1 MRKLINY
8 KLLFLSPFFLAACS
22 NEDNIPSILPSN
34 QPDAVEL
41 GITAGVTLTK
51 SVINSGTQ
59 ANASKDDVMKSVA
72 VYARLKGTVVSG
84 EDPYTNAKSNN
95 YALYT
100 YSTTGT
106 AGWKSGD
113 KKIYLTSEVAKI
125 YAYYPAY
132 QPGTNQEL
140 ATTTALV
147 LSDNTATDNSTIP
160 VTVFLGETDDA
171 HRDYPSTLID
181 NSETT
186 NTNKAKIN
194 SAKGEIDYMWADQG
208 SSETN
213 WITASNTKKE
223 TSIDASVDLTMKHA
237 LTLVSFRIYNDG
249 TYKNKGVLSKIQLKD
264 VPNQK
269 VSGNSN
275 PLATMNID
283 KGTLANNSS
292 LTTGSYIREFATGAT
307 YTLKKK
313 GDSGLSDDN
322 AAKGASY
329 RFSILAL
336 PITNQALNNTKA
348 IFTIDG
354 ADYEVALADNATG
367 VTWEQGKENIYTVK
381 LSGKE
386 LSIGTVTVADWGT
399 GTGNDDLKVKLT
411 YSLGL

>member
-132 QPGTNQEL
+132 HPGTNQEL

-160 VTVFLGETDDA
+160 VTVFAGTTDDA

-386 LSIGTVTVADWGT
+386 LSIGTVTVAAWGT
-399 GTGNDDLKVKLT
+399 VTGNDDLKVN
-411 YSLGL
+411 

>member
-1 MRKLINY
+1 MRKQINY

-51 SVINSGTQ
+51 SVINLGTQ
-59 ANASKDDVMKSVA
+59 ADASKDDVMKSVA

-160 VTVFLGETDDA
+160 VTVFAGTTDDA

-386 LSIGTVTVADWGT
+386 LSIGTVTVAAWGT
-399 GTGNDDLKVKLT
+399 GTGNDDLKVN
-411 YSLGL
+411 

>member
-59 ANASKDDVMKSVA
+59 ADASKDDVMKSVA

-160 VTVFLGETDDA
+160 VTVFAGTTDDA

-386 LSIGTVTVADWGT
+386 LSIGTVTVAAWGT
-399 GTGNDDLKVKLT
+399 GTGNDDLKVN
-411 YSLGL
+411 

>member
-59 ANASKDDVMKSVA
+59 ADASKDDVMKSVA

-160 VTVFLGETDDA
+160 VTVFAGTTDDA

-269 VSGNSN
+269 VSGNNN

-386 LSIGTVTVADWGT
+386 LSIGTVTVAAWGT
-399 GTGNDDLKVKLT
+399 GTGNDDLKVN
-411 YSLGL
+411 

>member
-1 MRKLINY
+1 MSVPSIW
-8 KLLFLSPFFLAACS
+8 AACS

-237 LTLVSFRIYNDG
+237 LTLEQRKQIMVEAAEQRYVEFLGGETRYTGG
-249 TYKNKGVLSKIQLKD
+249 TPHEITE
-264 VPNQK
+264 
-269 VSGNSN
+269 NSD
-275 PLATMNID
+275 PIAREFYEFYRTSRGEYTPEGATP
-283 KGTLANNSS
+283 
-292 LTTGSYIREFATGAT
+292 LTTTHPTLSSNVKFMNFYPFADIETISPRPMLFVTGENAHSREFSEDA
-307 YTLKKK
+307 YRL
-313 GDSGLSDDN
+313 
-322 AAKGASY
+322 AAE
-329 RFSILAL
+329 
-336 PITNQALNNTKA
+336 P
-348 IFTIDG
+348 
-354 ADYEVALADNATG
+354 
-367 VTWEQGKENIYTVK
+367 
-381 LSGKE
+381 KE
-386 LSIGTVTVADWGT
+386 LYIVPGAGHV
-399 GTGNDDLKVKLT
+399 DLYDRVNFIPFDKLEDFFKT
-411 YSLGL
+411 YLK

>member
-106 AGWKSGD
+106 AGWKSGEN

-160 VTVFLGETDDA
+160 VTVFAGTTDDA

-275 PLATMNID
+275 PLATMNIE

-386 LSIGTVTVADWGT
+386 LSIGTVTVAAWGT
-399 GTGNDDLKVKLT
+399 VTGNDDLKVN
-411 YSLGL
+411 

>member
-367 VTWEQGKENIYTVK
+367 VTWEQGKGNNQ
-381 LSGKE
+381 
-386 LSIGTVTVADWGT
+386 T
-399 GTGNDDLKVKLT
+399 GW
-411 YSLGL
+411 

>member
-59 ANASKDDVMKSVA
+59 ADASKDDVMKSVA

-160 VTVFLGETDDA
+160 VTVFAGTTDDA

-292 LTTGSYIREFATGAT
+292 LTTGSYIREFTTGAT

-386 LSIGTVTVADWGT
+386 LSIGTVTVAAWGT
-399 GTGNDDLKVKLT
+399 VTGNDDLKVN
-411 YSLGL
+411 

>member
-275 PLATMNID
+275 PLATMNIG

-386 LSIGTVTVADWGT
+386 LSIGTVTVAAWGT
-399 GTGNDDLKVKLT
+399 VTGNDDLKVN
-411 YSLGL
+411 

>member
-41 GITAGVTLTK
+41 GITARVTLTK

-59 ANASKDDVMKSVA
+59 ADASKDDVMKSVA

-160 VTVFLGETDDA
+160 VTVFAGTTDDA

-386 LSIGTVTVADWGT
+386 LSIGTVTVAAWGT
-399 GTGNDDLKVKLT
+399 VTGNDNLKVN
-411 YSLGL
+411 

>member
-113 KKIYLTSEVAKI
+113 KKVYLTSEVAKI

-399 GTGNDDLKVKLT
+399 GTGNDDLKVN
-411 YSLGL
+411 

>member
-283 KGTLANNSS
+283 KGTLANNSF

-381 LSGKE
+381 LCGKE
-386 LSIGTVTVADWGT
+386 LSIGTVTVAAWGT
-399 GTGNDDLKVKLT
+399 VTGNDDLKVN
-411 YSLGL
+411 

>member
-8 KLLFLSPFFLAACS
+8 KLIFLSSFFLAACS

-59 ANASKDDVMKSVA
+59 ANASKDDIMKSVA

-399 GTGNDDLKVKLT
+399 GTGNDDLKVN
-411 YSLGL
+411 

>member
-34 QPDAVEL
+34 QPAAVEL

-399 GTGNDDLKVKLT
+399 GTGNDDLKVN
-411 YSLGL
+411 

>member
-237 LTLVSFRIYNDG
+237 LTLASFRIYNDG

-399 GTGNDDLKVKLT
+399 GTGNDDLKVN
-411 YSLGL
+411 

>member
-59 ANASKDDVMKSVA
+59 ADASKDDVMKSVA

-160 VTVFLGETDDA
+160 VTVFAGTTDDA

-399 GTGNDDLKVKLT
+399 GTGNDDLKVN
-411 YSLGL
+411 

>member
-381 LSGKE
+381 LS
-386 LSIGTVTVADWGT
+386 T
-399 GTGNDDLKVKLT
+399 GTGNDDLKVN
-411 YSLGL
+411 

>member
-8 KLLFLSPFFLAACS
+8 KLIFLSSFFLTACS

-59 ANASKDDVMKSVA
+59 ADASKDDVMKSVA

-106 AGWKSGD
+106 AGWKSGEN

-160 VTVFLGETDDA
+160 VTVFAGTTDDA

-264 VPNQK
+264 VPKQANTG
-269 VSGNSN
+269 SDAI
-275 PLATMNID
+275 ATMNINT
-283 KGTLANNSS
+283 GTLTVHAN
-292 LTTGSYIREFATGAT
+292 TTSAATYVREFSSN
-307 YTLKKK
+307 YTLKVQ
-313 GDSGLSDDN
+313 GSGGLTDETATKN
-322 AAKGASY
+322 ASY
-329 RFSILAL
+329 RFSLLAL
-336 PITNQALNNTKA
+336 PITNQALNTTKA

-399 GTGNDDLKVKLT
+399 GTGNDDLKVN
-411 YSLGL
+411 

>member
-8 KLLFLSPFFLAACS
+8 KLIFLSSFFLAACS

-59 ANASKDDVMKSVA
+59 ADASKDDVMKSVA

-160 VTVFLGETDDA
+160 VTVFAGTTDDA

-399 GTGNDDLKVKLT
+399 GTGNDDLKVN
-411 YSLGL
+411 

>member
-1 MRKLINY
+1 MRKQINY

-51 SVINSGTQ
+51 SVINLGTQ
-59 ANASKDDVMKSVA
+59 ADASKDDVMKSVA

-160 VTVFLGETDDA
+160 VTVFAGTTDDA

-367 VTWEQGKENIYTVK
+367 VTWKQGKENIYTVK

-386 LSIGTVTVADWGT
+386 LSIGTVTVAAWGT
-399 GTGNDDLKVKLT
+399 VTGNDDLKVN
-411 YSLGL
+411 

>member
-51 SVINSGTQ
+51 SVINLGTQ
-59 ANASKDDVMKSVA
+59 ADASKDDVMKSVA

-160 VTVFLGETDDA
+160 VTVFAGTTDDA

-386 LSIGTVTVADWGT
+386 LSIGTVTVAAWGT
-399 GTGNDDLKVKLT
+399 VTGNDDLRVN
-411 YSLGL
+411 

>member
-34 QPDAVEL
+34 LPDAVEL

-59 ANASKDDVMKSVA
+59 ADASKDDVMKSVA

-160 VTVFLGETDDA
+160 VTVFAGTTDDA

-354 ADYEVALADNATG
+354 ADYEVALADSGTG

-386 LSIGTVTVADWGT
+386 LSIGTVTVAAWGT
-399 GTGNDDLKVKLT
+399 GTGNDDLKVN
-411 YSLGL
+411 

>member
-1 MRKLINY
+1 MRKQINY

-51 SVINSGTQ
+51 SVINLGTQ
-59 ANASKDDVMKSVA
+59 ADASKDDVMKSVA

-160 VTVFLGETDDA
+160 VTVFAGTTDDA

-399 GTGNDDLKVKLT
+399 GTGNDDLKVN
-411 YSLGL
+411 

>member
-8 KLLFLSPFFLAACS
+8 KLLFLPPFFLAACS

-399 GTGNDDLKVKLT
+399 GTGNDDLKVN
-411 YSLGL
+411 

>member
-8 KLLFLSPFFLAACS
+8 KLIFLSSFFLAACS

-59 ANASKDDVMKSVA
+59 ADASKDDVMKSVA
-72 VYARLKGTVVSG
+72 VYARLKGNSPESG

-95 YALYT
+95 YALYAYNT
-100 YSTTGT
+100 AGT

-132 QPGTNQEL
+132 KPGTNQEL

-160 VTVFLGETDDA
+160 VTVFAGTTDDA
-171 HRDYPSTLID
+171 NRDYPSTLID
-181 NSETT
+181 NSETAS
-186 NTNKAKIN
+186 TNKAKIN

-208 SSETN
+208 DSDTK

-249 TYKNKGVLSKIQLKD
+249 TYKNKGMLSRIQLKD
-264 VPNQK
+264 VPDQK

-275 PLATMNID
+275 SLATMNID

-313 GDSGLSDDN
+313 GDSGLSDDK
-322 AAKGASY
+322 ATKEASY

-336 PITNQALNNTKA
+336 PITSKALNNTKA

-354 ADYEVALADNATG
+354 ADYEVALADNGTG
-367 VTWEQGKENIYTVK
+367 VTWKQGEENIYTVK

-386 LSIGTVTVADWGT
+386 LSIGTVTVAVWGT
-399 GTGNDDLKVKLT
+399 GTGND
-411 YSLGL
+411 GLEVN

>member
-1 MRKLINY
+1 MRKQINY

-51 SVINSGTQ
+51 SVINLGTQ
-59 ANASKDDVMKSVA
+59 ADASKDDVMKSVA
-72 VYARLKGTVVSG
+72 VYARLKGTDVSG

-160 VTVFLGETDDA
+160 VTVFAGTTDDA

-386 LSIGTVTVADWGT
+386 LSIGTVTVAAWGT
-399 GTGNDDLKVKLT
+399 VTGNDDLKVN
-411 YSLGL
+411 

>member
-59 ANASKDDVMKSVA
+59 ADASKDDVMKSVA

-269 VSGNSN
+269 VSGNNN

-386 LSIGTVTVADWGT
+386 LSIGTVTVAAWGT
-399 GTGNDDLKVKLT
+399 VTGNDDLKVN
-411 YSLGL
+411 

>member
-59 ANASKDDVMKSVA
+59 ADASKDDVMKSVA

-160 VTVFLGETDDA
+160 VTVFAGTTDDA

-399 GTGNDDLKVKLT
+399 ATGNHDLKVN
-411 YSLGL
+411 

>member
-22 NEDNIPSILPSN
+22 NEDNIPFILPSN

-399 GTGNDDLKVKLT
+399 GTGNDDLKVN
-411 YSLGL
+411 

>member
-275 PLATMNID
+275 PHATMNID

-399 GTGNDDLKVKLT
+399 GTGNDDLKVN
-411 YSLGL
+411 

>member
-59 ANASKDDVMKSVA
+59 ADASKDDVMKSVA

-160 VTVFLGETDDA
+160 VTVFAGTTDDA

-275 PLATMNID
+275 PLTTMNID

-386 LSIGTVTVADWGT
+386 LSIGTVTVAAWGT
-399 GTGNDDLKVKLT
+399 VTGNDDLKVN
-411 YSLGL
+411 

>member
-160 VTVFLGETDDA
+160 VTVFAGTTDDA

-354 ADYEVALADNATG
+354 ADYEVALADSGTG

-386 LSIGTVTVADWGT
+386 LSIGTVTVAAWGT
-399 GTGNDDLKVKLT
+399 GIGNDDLEVN
-411 YSLGL
+411 

>member
-51 SVINSGTQ
+51 SVINLGTQ
-59 ANASKDDVMKSVA
+59 ADASKDDVMKSVA

-160 VTVFLGETDDA
+160 VTVFAGTTDDA

-399 GTGNDDLKVKLT
+399 GTGNDDLKVN
-411 YSLGL
+411 

>member
-59 ANASKDDVMKSVA
+59 ADASKDDVMKSVA

-386 LSIGTVTVADWGT
+386 LSIGTVTVAAWGT
-399 GTGNDDLKVKLT
+399 GTGNDDLKVN
-411 YSLGL
+411 

>member
-160 VTVFLGETDDA
+160 VTVFAGTTDDA

-386 LSIGTVTVADWGT
+386 LSIGTVTVAAWGT
-399 GTGNDDLKVKLT
+399 GTGNDDLKVN
-411 YSLGL
+411 

>member
-8 KLLFLSPFFLAACS
+8 KLLFLSPFFLSACS

-399 GTGNDDLKVKLT
+399 GTGNDDLKVN
-411 YSLGL
+411 

>member
-51 SVINSGTQ
+51 SVINLGTQ
-59 ANASKDDVMKSVA
+59 ADASKDDVMKSVA

-160 VTVFLGETDDA
+160 VTVFAGTTDDA

-386 LSIGTVTVADWGT
+386 LSIGTVTVAAWGT
-399 GTGNDDLKVKLT
+399 VNGNDDLKVN
-411 YSLGL
+411 